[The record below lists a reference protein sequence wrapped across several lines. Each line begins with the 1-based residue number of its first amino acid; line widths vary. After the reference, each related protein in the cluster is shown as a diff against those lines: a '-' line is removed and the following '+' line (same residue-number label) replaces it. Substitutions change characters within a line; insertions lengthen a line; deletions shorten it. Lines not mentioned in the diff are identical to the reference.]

1 MPEDVGVTGLQATA
15 SCKRLATPT
24 KATTSLTSFS
34 STFLLLQT
42 FITFKR
48 NPSPEKVGPAPD
60 ITTMPALLE
69 QCQAPIYRLGLP
81 GGQTTLETSD
91 RRTVHFAPDSG
102 ELQRPR
108 RFPNRHLDR
117 PRTPMPPPPTISIT
131 NVAEVA
137 EDEVVSPVSEGS
149 EPRKR
154 RRWRLVHSLVR
165 GFRGLFARKRKPTA
179 SS

>member
-1 MPEDVGVTGLQATA
+1 
-15 SCKRLATPT
+15 
-24 KATTSLTSFS
+24 
-34 STFLLLQT
+34 
-42 FITFKR
+42 
-48 NPSPEKVGPAPD
+48 
-60 ITTMPALLE
+60 MPALLE

-137 EDEVVSPVSEGS
+137 EDEVVAPVSEGS